1 MTMPRGKSAAQQTLR
16 YKAAIIFALTSLLPL
31 LLFLYVLNEKD
42 LLQDT
47 EAAGALAL
55 SLLIAVLGFALF
67 QQTVRS
73 INRMAS
79 AFIRLEQGEIEALE
93 EQQATHEFVEM
104 ARIAESFTKI
114 LAELKANTGELEN
127 LVYKLST
134 LSEVTELVSR
144 IPDIKEVLQVVLHRA
159 MTAVHSKIG
168 SIMLLDP
175 QTQTLRIAAAEGLE
189 DAVVAGTI
197 IRLGEGIAG
206 KVAQTGEP
214 VLVEDVEHDERFNKV
229 NDPKYDTSSFISMPL
244 RAQERIIG
252 VLNLSRKSDQ
262 KAFSELDAKF
272 LSTLLGH
279 IGFAV
284 ENARLLKEAKEAALK
299 LRQVVHEKSSQLEL
313 AQQQLRQSGKFSAPH
328 HLIARMSHEL
338 RTPLTTALGY
348 AQLLVGKVE
357 DKQLRQ
363 AALRIFYETQRATD
377 TVRNLLA
384 FVEQPRPD
392 KHPENLNNILSKALE
407 RKAYDLRSSN
417 IEVQADLSPDLP
429 AMQLD
434 APQFQQVFL
443 HILNNACQAMADYGT
458 TRKLRLQTC
467 QAGQHLRVEI
477 ADTGP
482 GIAPEDLQHVFTP
495 FFTTKSQG
503 KGMGLGLSI
512 ARDIIRAHQGTIT
525 LKSQEGEGTTVVME
539 LPLEAAASS

>member
-1 MTMPRGKSAAQQTLR
+1 MPRGKSAAQQTLR

-31 LLFLYVLNEKD
+31 LLFLYILNQKD
-42 LLQDT
+42 LLQDAD
-47 EAAGALAL
+47 AAGALAL

-73 INRMAS
+73 IHRMAS
-79 AFIRLEQGEIEALE
+79 AFIRLEQGEIEELG

-168 SIMLLDP
+168 SIMLLDA

-189 DAVVAGTI
+189 DAVVAGTT
-197 IRLGEGIAG
+197 IRVGEGIAG

-244 RAQERIIG
+244 RVQDRIIG

-392 KHPENLNNILSKALE
+392 KHPENLNNILTKALE

-429 AMQLD
+429 AIQLD

-443 HILNNACQAMADYGT
+443 HILNNACQAMAEYGT
-458 TRKLRLQTC
+458 TRKLRIQTC
-467 QAGQHLRVEI
+467 QVGQHLRVEI

-482 GIAPEDLQHVFTP
+482 GIAPEHLQQVFTP

-525 LKSQEGEGTTVVME
+525 LKSQEGEGTTVAME
-539 LPLEAAASS
+539 LPLETAPSS

>member
-1 MTMPRGKSAAQQTLR
+1 MPRGKPAGQQTLR

-31 LLFLYVLNEKD
+31 LLFLYVLNQKD
-42 LLQDT
+42 LIQDMN
-47 EAAGALAL
+47 AAGALAL
-55 SLLIAVLGFALF
+55 SVLIAVLGFALF

-73 INRMAS
+73 ISRMAND
-79 AFIRLEQGEIEALE
+79 FVRLERGEIEALGD
-93 EQQATHEFVEM
+93 QQATHEFTEM
-104 ARIAESFTKI
+104 ARIAEAFNKI
-114 LAELKANTGELEN
+114 LAELKANTSELEN

-144 IPDIKEVLQVVLHRA
+144 IPDIKEVLQLVLHRA
-159 MTAVHSKIG
+159 MTAVHAKIG

-189 DAVVAGTI
+189 DAVVVGTI

-214 VLVEDVEHDERFNKV
+214 VLVEDVEHDERFSKV
-229 NDPKYDTSSFISMPL
+229 NDPKYDTSSCICLPL
-244 RAQERIIG
+244 RAQDRIIG
-252 VLNLSRKSDQ
+252 VLNLSKKSGQ
-262 KAFSELDAKF
+262 QSFGELDLKF

-299 LRQVVHEKSSQLEL
+299 LRQVVHEKSTQLEL

-328 HLIARMSHEL
+328 HLIACMSHEL

-363 AALRIFYETQRATD
+363 VALRIFYATQRATD

-392 KHPENLNNILSKALE
+392 KHPENLNNILTKTLE
-407 RKAYDLRSSN
+407 RKAYDLRLSN
-417 IEVQADLSPDLP
+417 IAVEADLSPELP
-429 AMQLD
+429 AILLD
-434 APQFQQVFL
+434 APQFHQVFL
-443 HILNNACQAMADYGT
+443 HLFNNACQAMADYGT
-458 TRKLRLQTC
+458 TRKLRIQTSQC
-467 QAGQHLRVEI
+467 GQNLRVEI

-482 GIAPEDLQHVFTP
+482 GIAPEHLQHVFTP
-495 FFTTKSQG
+495 FFTTKGQG

-512 ARDIIRAHQGTIT
+512 ARDIIRAHHGTV
-525 LKSQEGEGTTVVME
+525 SVQSRGGEGTTVVLE
-539 LPLEAAASS
+539 LPLAGA

>member
-1 MTMPRGKSAAQQTLR
+1 MLRGKPARQQTLR

-31 LLFLYVLNEKD
+31 LLFLYVLDQKD
-42 LLQDT
+42 LIQDT
-47 EAAGALAL
+47 DAAGALAL
-55 SLLIAVLGFALF
+55 SVLIAVLGFAFF

-73 INRMAS
+73 ISSMANE
-79 AFIRLEQGEIEALE
+79 FVRLEHGEIETLGD
-93 EQQATHEFVEM
+93 QQAAHEFTEM
-104 ARIAESFTKI
+104 ARIAESFNRI
-114 LAELKANTGELEN
+114 LAELKANTSELES

-159 MTAVHSKIG
+159 MTAVHAKIG
-168 SIMLLDP
+168 SVMLLDP

-189 DAVVAGTI
+189 DAVVVGTI
-197 IRLGEGIAG
+197 VRVGEGIAG

-214 VLVEDVEHDERFNKV
+214 VLVEDVEHDARFGKV
-229 NDPKYDTSSFISMPL
+229 NDPKYDTPSFICLPL
-244 RAQERIIG
+244 RAQDRIIG
-252 VLNLSRKSDQ
+252 VLNLSKKSGQ
-262 KAFSELDAKF
+262 KSFGELDLKF

-313 AQQQLRQSGKFSAPH
+313 AQHQLRQSGKFSAPH

-363 AALRIFYETQRATD
+363 VALRIFYATQRATD

-392 KHPENLNNILSKALE
+392 KHPENLNDILTKALE

-417 IEVQADLSPDLP
+417 IEVEANLSPDLP
-429 AMQLD
+429 TVLLD
-434 APQFQQVFL
+434 APQFHQVFL
-443 HILNNACQAMADYGT
+443 HVLNNACQAMIDYGT
-458 TRKLRLQTC
+458 TRKLRIRTSQC
-467 QAGQHLRVEI
+467 GQNLRLEI

-482 GIAPEDLQHVFTP
+482 GIAPEHLQHVFTP

-503 KGMGLGLSI
+503 KGMRLGLSI
-512 ARDIIRAHQGTIT
+512 TRDIIRAHQGTVSV
-525 LKSQEGEGTTVVME
+525 KSQGGEGTTVVME
-539 LPLEAAASS
+539 LPLVAA

>member
-1 MTMPRGKSAAQQTLR
+1 M
-16 YKAAIIFALTSLLPL
+16 
-31 LLFLYVLNEKD
+31 
-42 LLQDT
+42 
-47 EAAGALAL
+47 EAAGALGL
-55 SLLIAVLGFALF
+55 SLVIAVLGFALF

-79 AFIRLEQGEIEALE
+79 AFIRLEHGDIEELE

-189 DAVVAGTI
+189 EAVVAGTA

-214 VLVEDVEHDERFNKV
+214 VLVEDVEHDERFNKI
-229 NDPKYDTSSFISMPL
+229 NDLKYDTSSFISMPL
-244 RAQERIIG
+244 RAQDRIIG

-417 IEVQADLSPDLP
+417 IEVQADLAPDLP
-429 AMQLD
+429 AIQLD
-434 APQFQQVFL
+434 APQCQQVFL
-443 HILNNACQAMADYGT
+443 HILNNACQAMAEYGT
-458 TRKLRLQTC
+458 TRKLRIQTC

-482 GIAPEDLQHVFTP
+482 GIAPEHLQHVFTP

-503 KGMGLGLSI
+503 MGMGLGLSI

-539 LPLEAAASS
+539 LPLEVAASS

>member
-1 MTMPRGKSAAQQTLR
+1 MPRGKPAGQQTLR
-16 YKAAIIFALTSLLPL
+16 YKAAIIFALTSLFPL
-31 LLFLYVLNEKD
+31 LLFLYVLDQKD
-42 LLQDT
+42 LVQDT
-47 EAAGALAL
+47 AAAGALAL
-55 SLLIAVLGFALF
+55 SVVIAVLGFVFF

-73 INRMAS
+73 ISRMAS
-79 AFIRLEQGEIEALE
+79 EFVRLEHGEIEMVGD
-93 EQQATHEFVEM
+93 QQATHEFTEM
-104 ARIAESFTKI
+104 ARIAEAFNKI
-114 LAELKANTGELEN
+114 LAELKANTSELES

-144 IPDIKEVLQVVLHRA
+144 IPDIKEVLQLVLHRA
-159 MTAVHSKIG
+159 MTAVQATIG

-175 QTQTLRIAAAEGLE
+175 HTQTLRIAAAEGLE
-189 DAVVAGTI
+189 DAVVVSTTV
-197 IRLGEGIAG
+197 RVGEGIAG

-214 VLVEDVEHDERFNKV
+214 VLVEDVEQDARFGKA
-229 NDPKYDTSSFISMPL
+229 NDPKYATSSFICLPL
-244 RAQERIIG
+244 RAQDRIIG
-252 VLNLSRKSDQ
+252 VLNLSKKSGQ
-262 KAFSELDAKF
+262 TAFGALDLKF

-328 HLIARMSHEL
+328 QLIARMSHEL
-338 RTPLTTALGY
+338 RTPLTTAMSY

-363 AALRIFYETQRATD
+363 IALRLFYETQRATD

-392 KHPENLNNILSKALE
+392 KHPENLNDIVTKALE
-407 RKAYDLRSSN
+407 RKAYDLRSGN
-417 IEVQADLSPDLP
+417 IAVEAELTPELP
-429 AMQLD
+429 AILLD
-434 APQFQQVFL
+434 ASQLHQVFL
-443 HILNNACQAMADYGT
+443 HVLNNACQAMADYSPA
-458 TRKLRLQTC
+458 RQLRIQTS
-467 QAGQHLRVEI
+467 QGGQNLRVEI

-482 GIAPEDLQHVFTP
+482 GIAAEHLPHVFTP

-503 KGMGLGLSI
+503 KGLGLGLSI
-512 ARDIIRAHQGTIT
+512 ARDIIRAHQGTISVH
-525 LKSQEGEGTTVVME
+525 SQEGKGTTVVME
-539 LPLEAAASS
+539 LPLAAA

>member
-1 MTMPRGKSAAQQTLR
+1 MPRGKSAAQQTLR

-47 EAAGALAL
+47 DAAGALAL

-214 VLVEDVEHDERFNKV
+214 VLVEDVEHDERFNKI

-262 KAFSELDAKF
+262 KAFSELDVKF

-482 GIAPEDLQHVFTP
+482 GIAPEHLQHVFTP

>member
-1 MTMPRGKSAAQQTLR
+1 MPRGKSAAQQTLR

-31 LLFLYVLNEKD
+31 LLFLYILNQKD
-42 LLQDT
+42 LLQDAD
-47 EAAGALAL
+47 AAGALAL

-73 INRMAS
+73 IHRMAS
-79 AFIRLEQGEIEALE
+79 AFIRLEQGEIEELG

-168 SIMLLDP
+168 SIMLLDS

-189 DAVVAGTI
+189 DAVVAGTT
-197 IRLGEGIAG
+197 IRVGEGIAG

-244 RAQERIIG
+244 RVQDRIIG

-357 DKQLRQ
+357 DKQLHQ

-392 KHPENLNNILSKALE
+392 KHPENLNSILTKALE

-429 AMQLD
+429 AIQLD

-443 HILNNACQAMADYGT
+443 HILNNACQAMAEYGT
-458 TRKLRLQTC
+458 TRKLRIQTC
-467 QAGQHLRVEI
+467 QVGQHLRVEI

-482 GIAPEDLQHVFTP
+482 GIAPEHLQQVFTP

-525 LKSQEGEGTTVVME
+525 LKSQEGEGTTVAME
-539 LPLEAAASS
+539 LPLETAPSS

>member
-1 MTMPRGKSAAQQTLR
+1 MPRGKPARQQTLR

-31 LLFLYVLNEKD
+31 LLFLYVLDQKD
-42 LLQDT
+42 LIQDT
-47 EAAGALAL
+47 DAAGALAL
-55 SLLIAVLGFALF
+55 SVLIAVLGFAFF
-67 QQTVRS
+67 QQTIRS
-73 INRMAS
+73 ISSMANE
-79 AFIRLEQGEIEALE
+79 FVRLEHGEIETLGD
-93 EQQATHEFVEM
+93 QQAAHEFTEM
-104 ARIAESFTKI
+104 ARIAESFNRI
-114 LAELKANTGELEN
+114 LAELKANTSELES

-159 MTAVHSKIG
+159 MTAVHAKIG
-168 SIMLLDP
+168 SVMLLDP

-189 DAVVAGTI
+189 DAVVVGTI
-197 IRLGEGIAG
+197 VRVGEGIAG

-214 VLVEDVEHDERFNKV
+214 VLVEDVEHDERFGKV
-229 NDPKYDTSSFISMPL
+229 NDPKYNTSSFICLPL
-244 RAQERIIG
+244 RAQDRIIG
-252 VLNLSRKSDQ
+252 VLNLSKKSGQ
-262 KAFSELDAKF
+262 KSFGELDLKF

-279 IGFAV
+279 MGFGG
-284 ENARLLKEAKEAALK
+284 ENGRLLKEAKKAALK
-299 LRQVVHEKSSQLEL
+299 LPQGVHEKSSQLEL
-313 AQQQLRQSGKFSAPH
+313 AQHQLRQSGKFSAPH

-363 AALRIFYETQRATD
+363 VALRIFYETQRATD

-384 FVEQPRPD
+384 FVQQPRPD
-392 KHPENLNNILSKALE
+392 KHPENLNDILTKALE

-417 IEVQADLSPDLP
+417 IEVEANLSPDLP
-429 AMQLD
+429 TLLLD
-434 APQFQQVFL
+434 APQFHQVFL
-443 HILNNACQAMADYGT
+443 NCLNNAVKAMIGYGT
-458 TRKLRLQTC
+458 TRKLHIRTSQCGQNLRL
-467 QAGQHLRVEI
+467 EI

-482 GIAPEDLQHVFTP
+482 GIAPEHLQHVFTP

-512 ARDIIRAHQGTIT
+512 TRDII
-525 LKSQEGEGTTVVME
+525 
-539 LPLEAAASS
+539 

>member
-1 MTMPRGKSAAQQTLR
+1 MPRGKPARQQTLR

-31 LLFLYVLNEKD
+31 LLFLYVLEQKD
-42 LLQDT
+42 LIQDT
-47 EAAGALAL
+47 NAAGALAL
-55 SLLIAVLGFALF
+55 SVLIAVLGFAFF

-73 INRMAS
+73 ISRMANE
-79 AFIRLEQGEIEALE
+79 FVRLEHGEIETLGD
-93 EQQATHEFVEM
+93 QQAAHEFTEM
-104 ARIAESFTKI
+104 ARIAESFNRI
-114 LAELKANTGELEN
+114 LAELKANTSELEN

-159 MTAVHSKIG
+159 MTAVHAKIG

-175 QTQTLRIAAAEGLE
+175 QTQTLRIAASEGLE
-189 DAVVAGTI
+189 DAVVVGTI
-197 IRLGEGIAG
+197 VRVGEGIAG
-206 KVAQTGEP
+206 KVVQTGEP
-214 VLVEDVEHDERFNKV
+214 VLVEDVEHDERFGKV
-229 NDPKYDTSSFISMPL
+229 NDPKYDTSSFICLPL
-244 RAQERIIG
+244 RAQDRIIG
-252 VLNLSRKSDQ
+252 VLNLSKKSGQ
-262 KAFSELDAKF
+262 KSFGELDLKF

-313 AQQQLRQSGKFSAPH
+313 AQHQLRQSGKFSAPH

-363 AALRIFYETQRATD
+363 VALRIFYETQRATD

-392 KHPENLNNILSKALE
+392 KHSENLNDILTKALE

-417 IEVQADLSPDLP
+417 IEVEANLSPDLP
-429 AMQLD
+429 TVLLD
-434 APQFQQVFL
+434 APQFHQVFL
-443 HILNNACQAMADYGT
+443 HVLNNACQAMVDYGT
-458 TRKLRLQTC
+458 TRKLRIQTSQC
-467 QAGQHLRVEI
+467 GQNLRVEI

-482 GIAPEDLQHVFTP
+482 GIAPEHLQHVFTP

-512 ARDIIRAHQGTIT
+512 TRDIIRAHQGTVSV
-525 LKSQEGEGTTVVME
+525 KSQGGEGTTVVME
-539 LPLEAAASS
+539 LPLAAA

>member
-1 MTMPRGKSAAQQTLR
+1 MPRGKSAAQQTLR

-31 LLFLYVLNEKD
+31 LLFLYVLNQKD

-189 DAVVAGTI
+189 DAVVAGTT

-214 VLVEDVEHDERFNKV
+214 VLVEDVEHDERFNKI

-244 RAQERIIG
+244 RAQDRIIG

-429 AMQLD
+429 AIQLD

-443 HILNNACQAMADYGT
+443 HILNNACQAMAEYGT

-482 GIAPEDLQHVFTP
+482 GIAPEHLQHVFTP

>member
-1 MTMPRGKSAAQQTLR
+1 MMPRGKPAGQQTLR
-16 YKAAIIFALTSLLPL
+16 YKAAIIFALTSLFPL
-31 LLFLYVLNEKD
+31 LLFLYVLDQKD
-42 LLQDT
+42 LVQDT
-47 EAAGALAL
+47 AAAGALAL
-55 SLLIAVLGFALF
+55 SVVIAVLGFVFF

-73 INRMAS
+73 ISRMAS
-79 AFIRLEQGEIEALE
+79 EFVRLEHGEIEMVGD
-93 EQQATHEFVEM
+93 QQATHEFTEM
-104 ARIAESFTKI
+104 ARIAEAFNKI
-114 LAELKANTGELEN
+114 LAELKANTSELES

-144 IPDIKEVLQVVLHRA
+144 IPDIKEVLQLVLHRA
-159 MTAVHSKIG
+159 MTAVQATIG

-175 QTQTLRIAAAEGLE
+175 HTQTLRIAAAEGLE
-189 DAVVAGTI
+189 DAVVVSTTV
-197 IRLGEGIAG
+197 RVGEGIAG

-214 VLVEDVEHDERFNKV
+214 VLVEDVEQDARFGKA
-229 NDPKYDTSSFISMPL
+229 NDPKYATSSFICLPL
-244 RAQERIIG
+244 RAQDRIIG
-252 VLNLSRKSDQ
+252 VLNLSKKSGQ
-262 KAFSELDAKF
+262 TAFGALDLKF

-328 HLIARMSHEL
+328 QLIARMSHEL
-338 RTPLTTALGY
+338 RTPLTTAMSY

-363 AALRIFYETQRATD
+363 IALRLFYETQRATD

-392 KHPENLNNILSKALE
+392 KHPENLNDIVTKALE
-407 RKAYDLRSSN
+407 RKAYDLRSGN
-417 IEVQADLSPDLP
+417 IAVEAELTPELP
-429 AMQLD
+429 AILLD
-434 APQFQQVFL
+434 ASQLHQVFL
-443 HILNNACQAMADYGT
+443 HVLNNACQAMADYSPA
-458 TRKLRLQTC
+458 RQLRIQTS
-467 QAGQHLRVEI
+467 QGGQNLRVEI

-482 GIAPEDLQHVFTP
+482 GIAAEHLPHVFTP

-503 KGMGLGLSI
+503 KGLGLGLSI
-512 ARDIIRAHQGTIT
+512 ARDIIRAHQGTISVH
-525 LKSQEGEGTTVVME
+525 SQEGKGTTVVME
-539 LPLEAAASS
+539 LPLAAA

>member
-1 MTMPRGKSAAQQTLR
+1 MPRGKSAAQQTLR

-31 LLFLYVLNEKD
+31 LLFLYILNQKD
-42 LLQDT
+42 LLQDAD
-47 EAAGALAL
+47 AAGALAL

-73 INRMAS
+73 IHRMAS
-79 AFIRLEQGEIEALE
+79 AFIRLEQGEIEELG

-168 SIMLLDP
+168 SIMLLDS

-189 DAVVAGTI
+189 DAVVAGTT
-197 IRLGEGIAG
+197 IRVGEGIAG

-244 RAQERIIG
+244 RAQDRIIG

-392 KHPENLNNILSKALE
+392 KHPENLNNILTKALE

-429 AMQLD
+429 AIQLD

-443 HILNNACQAMADYGT
+443 HILNNACQAMAEYGT
-458 TRKLRLQTC
+458 TRKLRIQTC
-467 QAGQHLRVEI
+467 QVGQHLRVEI

-482 GIAPEDLQHVFTP
+482 GIAPEHLQQVFTP

-525 LKSQEGEGTTVVME
+525 LKSQEGEGTTVAME
-539 LPLEAAASS
+539 LPLETAPSS

>member
-1 MTMPRGKSAAQQTLR
+1 MAMPRGKPAAQQTLR

-31 LLFLYVLNEKD
+31 LLFLYILDQKD

-73 INRMAS
+73 ISRMAS
-79 AFIRLEQGEIEALE
+79 AFLRLEQGEIEELG

-114 LAELKANTGELEN
+114 LADLKANTGELEN

-189 DAVVAGTI
+189 DAVVVGTT
-197 IRLGEGIAG
+197 IRVGEGIAG

-252 VLNLSRKSDQ
+252 VLNLSKKSDQ
-262 KAFSELDAKF
+262 KSFSALDAKF

-392 KHPENLNNILSKALE
+392 KHPENLNNILTKALE

-417 IEVQADLSPDLP
+417 IEVQAELSPDLP
-429 AMQLD
+429 TIQLD
-434 APQFQQVFL
+434 APQFHQVFV
-443 HILNNACQAMADYGT
+443 HILNNACQAMAEYGT

-467 QAGQHLRVEI
+467 QSGQHLRVEI

-482 GIAPEDLQHVFTP
+482 GIAPEHLQHVFTP

-512 ARDIIRAHQGTIT
+512 ARDIIRAHQGTVA

-539 LPLEAAASS
+539 LPLEAATSS

>member
-1 MTMPRGKSAAQQTLR
+1 MPRGKSAAQQTLR

-31 LLFLYVLNEKD
+31 LLFLYILNQKD
-42 LLQDT
+42 LLQDAD
-47 EAAGALAL
+47 AAGALAL

-73 INRMAS
+73 IHRMAS
-79 AFIRLEQGEIEALE
+79 AFIRLEQGEIEELG

-168 SIMLLDP
+168 SIMLLDA

-189 DAVVAGTI
+189 DAVVAGTT
-197 IRLGEGIAG
+197 IRVGEGIAG

-244 RAQERIIG
+244 RVQDRIIG

-392 KHPENLNNILSKALE
+392 KHPENLNSILTKALE

-429 AMQLD
+429 AIQLD

-443 HILNNACQAMADYGT
+443 HILNNACQAMAEYGT
-458 TRKLRLQTC
+458 TRKLRIQTC
-467 QAGQHLRVEI
+467 QVGQHLRVEI

-482 GIAPEDLQHVFTP
+482 GIAPEHLQQVFTP

-525 LKSQEGEGTTVVME
+525 LKSQEGEGTTVAME
-539 LPLEAAASS
+539 LPLETAPSS

>member
-1 MTMPRGKSAAQQTLR
+1 MPRGKSAAQQTLR

-31 LLFLYVLNEKD
+31 LLFLYILNQKD
-42 LLQDT
+42 LLQDAD
-47 EAAGALAL
+47 AAGALAL
-55 SLLIAVLGFALF
+55 SLVIAVLGFALF

-73 INRMAS
+73 IHRMAS
-79 AFIRLEQGEIEALE
+79 AFIRLEQGEIEELG

-168 SIMLLDP
+168 SIMLLDS

-189 DAVVAGTI
+189 DAVVAGTT
-197 IRLGEGIAG
+197 IRVGEGIAG

-244 RAQERIIG
+244 RAQDRIIG

-392 KHPENLNNILSKALE
+392 KHPENLNNILTKALE

-429 AMQLD
+429 AIQLD

-443 HILNNACQAMADYGT
+443 HILNNACQAMAEYGT
-458 TRKLRLQTC
+458 TRKLRIQTC
-467 QAGQHLRVEI
+467 QVGQHLRVEI

-482 GIAPEDLQHVFTP
+482 GIAPEHLQQVFTP

-525 LKSQEGEGTTVVME
+525 LKSQEGEGTTVAME
-539 LPLEAAASS
+539 LPLETAPSS

>member
-1 MTMPRGKSAAQQTLR
+1 MTMPRGKPAAPQTLR

-31 LLFLYVLNEKD
+31 LLFLYILDQKD
-42 LLQDT
+42 LLQDMD
-47 EAAGALAL
+47 AAGALGL
-55 SLLIAVLGFALF
+55 SLVIAVLGFALF

-79 AFIRLEQGEIEALE
+79 AFSRLEQGEIEELG
-93 EQQATHEFVEM
+93 EQRATHEFVEM
-104 ARIAESFTKI
+104 ARIAESFNKI
-114 LAELKANTGELEN
+114 LAELKANTSELEN

-159 MTAVHSKIG
+159 MSAVHSKIG
-168 SIMLLDP
+168 SIMLLDS

-189 DAVVAGTI
+189 EAVVVGTT
-197 IRLGEGIAG
+197 IRVGEGIAG

-214 VLVEDVEHDERFNKV
+214 VLVEDVEHDERFNKA

-244 RAQERIIG
+244 RAHERIIG
-252 VLNLSRKSDQ
+252 VLNLSKKSDQ
-262 KAFSELDAKF
+262 RSFSALDAKF

-392 KHPENLNNILSKALE
+392 KHPESLNNILTKALG

-417 IEVQADLSPDLP
+417 IEVQADLAPDLP

-434 APQFQQVFL
+434 APQLQQVFL

-458 TRKLRLQTC
+458 TRKLRIQTC
-467 QAGQHLRVEI
+467 QVGQHLRVEI

-482 GIAPEDLQHVFTP
+482 GIAPEHLQHVFTP

-503 KGMGLGLSI
+503 MGMGLGLSI

-525 LKSQEGEGTTVVME
+525 LKSQEGRGTMVIIE
-539 LPLEAAASS
+539 LPLESATSS

>member
-1 MTMPRGKSAAQQTLR
+1 MTMPRGKPAAPQTLR

-31 LLFLYVLNEKD
+31 LLFLYILDQKD
-42 LLQDT
+42 LLQDMD
-47 EAAGALAL
+47 AAGALGL
-55 SLLIAVLGFALF
+55 SLVIAVLGFALF

-79 AFIRLEQGEIEALE
+79 AFSRLEQGEIEELG
-93 EQQATHEFVEM
+93 EQRATHEFVEM
-104 ARIAESFTKI
+104 ARIAESFNKI
-114 LAELKANTGELEN
+114 LAELKANTSELEN

-159 MTAVHSKIG
+159 MSAVHSKIG
-168 SIMLLDP
+168 SIMLLDS

-189 DAVVAGTI
+189 EAVVVGTT
-197 IRLGEGIAG
+197 IRVGEGIAG

-214 VLVEDVEHDERFNKV
+214 VLVEDVEHDERFNKA

-244 RAQERIIG
+244 RAHERIIG
-252 VLNLSRKSDQ
+252 VLNLSKKSDQ
-262 KAFSELDAKF
+262 RSFSALDAKF

-338 RTPLTTALGY
+338 RTPLTTAMGY
-348 AQLLVGKVE
+348 AQLLIGKVE

-363 AALRIFYETQRATD
+363 AAMRILYETQRATD

-384 FVEQPRPD
+384 FVEQPQPD
-392 KHPENLNNILSKALE
+392 KHPENLNNILTKALG

-417 IEVQADLSPDLP
+417 IEVQADLAPDLP

-434 APQFQQVFL
+434 APQLQQVFL

-458 TRKLRLQTC
+458 TRKLRIQTC
-467 QAGQHLRVEI
+467 QVGQHLRVEI

-482 GIAPEDLQHVFTP
+482 GIAPEHLQHVFTP

-503 KGMGLGLSI
+503 MGMGLGLSI

-525 LKSQEGEGTTVVME
+525 LKSQEGRGTMVVME
-539 LPLEAAASS
+539 LPLESATSS

>member
-1 MTMPRGKSAAQQTLR
+1 MTMPRGKPAAPQTLR

-31 LLFLYVLNEKD
+31 LLFLYILDRKD
-42 LLQDT
+42 LLQDMD
-47 EAAGALAL
+47 AAGALGL
-55 SLLIAVLGFALF
+55 SLVIAVLGFALF

-79 AFIRLEQGEIEALE
+79 AFIRLEQGEIEDLG
-93 EQQATHEFVEM
+93 EQRATHEFVEM
-104 ARIAESFTKI
+104 ARIAESFNKI

-168 SIMLLDP
+168 SIMLLDS
-175 QTQTLRIAAAEGLE
+175 QMQTLRIAAAEGLD
-189 DAVVAGTI
+189 DAVVVGTT
-197 IRLGEGIAG
+197 IRVGEGIAG

-214 VLVEDVEHDERFNKV
+214 ILVEDVEHDERFNKI
-229 NDPKYDTSSFISMPL
+229 NDPKYNTSSFISMPL
-244 RAQERIIG
+244 RAQDRIIG
-252 VLNLSRKSDQ
+252 VLNLSKKSDQ
-262 KAFSELDAKF
+262 KAFSALDAKF

-338 RTPLTTALGY
+338 RTPLTSAMGY

-392 KHPENLNNILSKALE
+392 KHPENLNNILTKALE

-417 IEVQADLSPDLP
+417 IEVQAELAPDLP
-429 AMQLD
+429 TIQLD
-434 APQFQQVFL
+434 APQFHQVFL
-443 HILNNACQAMADYGT
+443 HILNNACQAMTEYGT

-467 QAGQHLRVEI
+467 QVGQHLRVEI

-482 GIAPEDLQHVFTP
+482 GIAPEHLQHVFTP

-512 ARDIIRAHQGTIT
+512 ARDIIRAHQGTIV

-539 LPLEAAASS
+539 LPLEAATSS

>member
-1 MTMPRGKSAAQQTLR
+1 MPRGKPAGQQTLR

-31 LLFLYVLNEKD
+31 LLFLYVLDKKD
-42 LLQDT
+42 LIQDV

-55 SLLIAVLGFALF
+55 SVLIAVLGFAFF

-73 INRMAS
+73 ISRLANE
-79 AFIRLEQGEIEALE
+79 FVRLEHGEIEALGD
-93 EQQATHEFVEM
+93 QQATHEFTEM
-104 ARIAESFTKI
+104 ARIAESFNKI
-114 LAELKANTGELEN
+114 LAELKANTSELEN

-144 IPDIKEVLQVVLHRA
+144 IPDIKEVLHLVLHRA

-189 DAVVAGTI
+189 DAVVVGTTV
-197 IRLGEGIAG
+197 RVGEGIAG

-214 VLVEDVEHDERFNKV
+214 VLVEDVEHDARFGKV
-229 NDPKYDTSSFISMPL
+229 NDPKYDTSSFICLPL
-244 RAQERIIG
+244 RAQDRIIG
-252 VLNLSRKSDQ
+252 VLNLSKKSGQ
-262 KAFSELDAKF
+262 ESFGALDLKF

-363 AALRIFYETQRATD
+363 VALRIFYETQRATD

-384 FVEQPRPD
+384 FVEQSRPD
-392 KHPENLNNILSKALE
+392 THPENLNDILTKALE

-417 IEVQADLSPDLP
+417 VEVEADLSPDLP
-429 AMQLD
+429 TILLD
-434 APQFQQVFL
+434 APQFHQVFL
-443 HILNNACQAMADYGT
+443 HVLTNACQAMVDYGT
-458 TRKLRLQTC
+458 TRKLRIQTSQC
-467 QAGQHLRVEI
+467 GQNLRVEI

-482 GIAPEDLQHVFTP
+482 GIAPEHLQHVFTP

-512 ARDIIRAHQGTIT
+512 ARDIIRAHHGTVSV
-525 LKSQEGEGTTVVME
+525 KSQGGEGTTVVME
-539 LPLEAAASS
+539 LPVAAA